1 MRKYLLLG
9 ILLLTAQLTFCQTG
23 TTNNYPR
30 VAYPGE
36 VVQDTCV
43 QFTQEQA
50 KLIAID
56 AINADACR
64 EENDSLKSAVKGFQ
78 KLVNL
83 KNKEIRQ
90 LNFDIFVRNDI
101 IDDYEKENNQIR
113 GWWNDAE
120 AKLKLT
126 KKVDTIVYP
135 VLGSLIL
142 TGILYIAITH

>member
-1 MRKYLLLG
+1 
-9 ILLLTAQLTFCQTG
+9 LTAQLTFCQTG